1 MFESLHTPYP
11 ITSEQQNFFRQ
22 NGYIRLKNVLEPEVL
37 AHYGAAI
44 TKFVLDQNP
53 LKDVPMEERNTYQ
66 KAFIQVINLWRED
79 ETAREFVFSKRLAQI
94 VGDLMGSSGVRL
106 YHDQALYKEPSGGFT
121 PWHADQYYW
130 PLASPNTCTAW
141 IPFQETPLAM
151 GPLAFAVAS
160 HAVTDGRDMGIGDDS
175 ERLIA
180 KMMENYAYDVA
191 PFDLGEVSFHYGWT
205 YHRAGPNNSSFPRR
219 VMTMIY
225 FEDGCKV
232 APFKR
237 YEHENDHANF
247 LPGTKVGEVAVSEM
261 NPLLYQRV

>member
-22 NGYIRLKNVLEPEVL
+22 NGYIRVKNVLEPEVL

-205 YHRAGPNNSSFPRR
+205 YHRAGSNNSSLPRR